1 MEQLKS
7 RIEAVL
13 FVTAKVLQIKDI
25 AEILEEE
32 PEKVE
37 EALLELIM
45 DYASRDGALEIDDE
59 NGYILQVKQEHLD
72 IVEKLC
78 PVELKPPVL
87 KTLTVIAL
95 KEPIRQSLLKDLR
108 GSNAYEHVQELL
120 EKGLI
125 SRHKDKNGRSYNIK
139 TTPKFAEYFK
149 LKGDVRAL
157 VKTLNIDKGVKDNEE
172 DTRHTGAPIE
182 KGVRNNEEVT
192 HSASAPIEK
201 GVRNNEEITH
211 SAGAPIEKGV
221 RNNEEVTRTTSV
233 SEEQTDGL
241 NE

>member
-13 FVTAKVLQIKDI
+13 FVTARVLQINEI

-32 PEKVE
+32 PDVVE

-45 DYASRDGALEIDDE
+45 DYASREGALEIDDE

-95 KEPIRQSLLKDLR
+95 KEPIRQTLLKDLR
-108 GSNAYEHVQELL
+108 GSNAYEHVQELV
-120 EKGLI
+120 EKGLV
-125 SRHKDKNGRSYNIK
+125 SKHKDKNGRSFNLK
-139 TTPKFAEYFK
+139 TTPKFAEYFI
-149 LKGDVRAL
+149 LKGEVKSL
-157 VKTLNIDKGVKDNEE
+157 VKTLNIDNGVKDTE
-172 DTRHTGAPIE
+172 DEPEAT
-182 KGVRNNEEVT
+182 KQN
-192 HSASAPIEK
+192 
-201 GVRNNEEITH
+201 
-211 SAGAPIEKGV
+211 
-221 RNNEEVTRTTSV
+221 
-233 SEEQTDGL
+233 
-241 NE
+241 